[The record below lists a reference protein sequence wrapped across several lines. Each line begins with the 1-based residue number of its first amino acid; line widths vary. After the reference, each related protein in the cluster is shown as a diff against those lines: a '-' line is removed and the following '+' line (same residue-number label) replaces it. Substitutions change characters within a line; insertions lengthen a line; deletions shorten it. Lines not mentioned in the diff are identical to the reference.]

1 MEQYKKTEGNRYYL
15 KQLNP
20 KTKELEW
27 VEIKLV
33 SSTKVENTSSPNEKI
48 ILASEHDYYFED
60 ERIEEVNWDN
70 MGYYDE

>member
-1 MEQYKKTEGNRYYL
+1 MFNIL
-15 KQLNP
+15 KS
-20 KTKELEW
+20 E
-27 VEIKLV
+27 
-33 SSTKVENTSSPNEKI
+33 STISPNEKI